1 MLQKNNGHS
10 DGAGSGDVPKDADDG
25 SGTSP
30 GTGQVTARRKW
41 LALLLQDRFACA
53 AVLIL
58 LGVALCAVLGP
69 LLIGD
74 LATRQNLRDPGRE
87 PFSLDHGWAFFLGSD
102 SLGRP
107 VAARLIAAAGTTLSV
122 AVPAVLCSLVVGS
135 VWGMWAGFHGGW
147 RENVS
152 LRIADVILSF
162 PSLLLAVVV
171 LYVFSPS
178 ASGIVL
184 VLAVA
189 RIPVYLR
196 TARAESAELRS
207 RLFMD
212 AARTFGTSSWASIR
226 RHVAPTVLPTLL
238 TVAALDFCF
247 VMLTESS
254 LSFLGIGI
262 QPPDVSWGLM
272 VAQGR
277 QELQSSW
284 WIAVFPGL
292 AIVVTTVSATV
303 LAAWARLATDPGQ
316 RWRHGLR
323 RGGRG
328 RLRRPGAGVT
338 GAGVTGAGRGSAPER
353 TETAAAAPEPEAA
366 PHAPAVPDAE
376 AMPTPAT
383 PGAKLTPGDPAST
396 SADTL
401 AVNNLAVDIRT
412 AAGPVPVVRGV
423 SFAVRSGE
431 TLALLGESGC
441 GKSMTAHA
449 VAGLLDPA
457 AEVVGGQALLEG
469 EDLLGLGARA
479 RRRLAGPGL
488 AIVFQDALSALNPVQ
503 TVGAQLAEPFR
514 IHERM
519 SRRAARAKAVE
530 LMEHVGIPEA
540 RSRASAY
547 PHQFSGGMRQRL
559 LIAMAVALRPKVLLA
574 DEPTTALDVT
584 VQAQIMDLLR
594 ELRSEQRMALVL
606 ITHDLGLVAEHAD
619 RVAVMYAGT
628 VVETGPVAEVFGKP
642 NHPYTRGLLESVP
655 AEQHKGNR
663 LNSIP
668 GSPPDPR
675 SVPSG
680 CAFRMRCPMARDV
693 CATQL
698 PVLAATGADRAAACH
713 FGKELADA

>member
-1 MLQKNNGHS
+1 MLGTDKERGTAAAS
-10 DGAGSGDVPKDADDG
+10 GRPGS
-25 SGTSP
+25 
-30 GTGQVTARRKW
+30 RHRW
-41 LALLLQDRFACA
+41 LALLLQDRFAFA
-53 AVLIL
+53 AALVLVV
-58 LGVALCAVLGP
+58 VALCAVLGP
-69 LLIGD
+69 LLVGD

-87 PFSLDHGWAFFLGSD
+87 PFSLEHGWAYVLGSD

-107 VAARLIAAAGTTLSV
+107 VAARMIAAASTTMSV

-135 VWGMWAGFHGGW
+135 LWGMWAGFHGGW
-147 RENVS
+147 RESVS
-152 LRIADVILSF
+152 LRVADVILSF

-178 ASGIVL
+178 VAALVL

-212 AARTFGTSSWASIR
+212 AARTFGTGGWASIR
-226 RHVAPTVLPTLL
+226 RHVAPSVLPTLL

-277 QELQSSW
+277 QELRSAW

-303 LAAWARLATDPGQ
+303 LAAWARLSTDPGQ
-316 RWRHGLR
+316 RWRRGLR
-323 RGGRG
+323 GGGRRVRAKAG
-328 RLRRPGAGVT
+328 GAD
-338 GAGVTGAGRGSAPER
+338 ADAP
-353 TETAAAAPEPEAA
+353 
-366 PHAPAVPDAE
+366 VPDEGLQPPAPDRDRAVAQDSHRDRNVTHDSRDRDVTHDGTATVTPPSE
-376 AMPTPAT
+376 STRSDALAVESLCVDVHTPA
-383 PGAKLTPGDPAST
+383 GPA
-396 SADTL
+396 A
-401 AVNNLAVDIRT
+401 
-412 AAGPVPVVRGV
+412 VVRGV
-423 SFAVRSGE
+423 SFSVRSGE

-457 AEVVGGQALLEG
+457 AEVVGGQARLGG
-469 EDLLGLGARA
+469 EDLLALTGRA
-479 RRRLAGPGL
+479 RRRLAGPGVG
-488 AIVFQDALSALNPVQ
+488 IVFQDALSALNPVQ

-519 SRRAARAKAVE
+519 SRRAARAEAVR
-530 LMEHVGIPEA
+530 LMERVGIPEA
-540 RSRASAY
+540 RSRAGAY

-559 LIAMAVALRPKVLLA
+559 LIAMAVALRPRVLLA

-584 VQAQIMDLLR
+584 VQAQIMDLLG
-594 ELRSEQRMALVL
+594 ELRGEQRMALVL
-606 ITHDLGLVAEHAD
+606 ITHDLGLVADHAD

-628 VVETGPVAEVFGKP
+628 VVETGPVARVFAKP

-655 AEQHKGNR
+655 AEQHKGGR

-675 SVPSG
+675 SVPTG
-680 CAFRMRCPMARDV
+680 CAFRTRCPMALEV
-693 CATQL
+693 CATRPPTL
-698 PVLAATGADRAAACH
+698 SPTGADRAAACH